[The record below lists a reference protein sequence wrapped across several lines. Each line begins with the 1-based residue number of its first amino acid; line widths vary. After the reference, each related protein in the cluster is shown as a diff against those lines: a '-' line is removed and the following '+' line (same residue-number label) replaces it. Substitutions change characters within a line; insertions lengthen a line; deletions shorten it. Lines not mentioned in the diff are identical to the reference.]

1 MTAPT
6 DGTGYQGKLANIAAL
21 SNDELAGLETEI
33 VQAFE
38 AADSGDDLDGMS
50 SAADA
55 LDQVQAEASSRGVD
69 VSDPDGDGDDDASTA
84 PGANPDAEADMAA
97 SATEALPV
105 AAAAEEPA
113 PDPAAEPETPVEG
126 EDSPTGDAPAGTP
139 ENDPETADTTVTA
152 ENEEEAKV
160 DTPSVP
166 EDRQPLAT
174 PVTASNVVIAAA
186 DVPDVSAGQPF
197 TDRDQFIN
205 AMVDKIGALRDA
217 EGRGEHV
224 RVASVK
230 APEMD
235 DSRTLLAGDTLGNQA
250 KIAEAL
256 GRSPAETQSLIASGG
271 YCAPL
276 ESRYDVF
283 GVGSTAR
290 PLKAALPG
298 FRAQRGGIRWITPP
312 SLAGVTGSAGVW
324 TAATDATPSGA
335 TKNKLI
341 VACGSEQTVAI
352 SAITL
357 EMQFGNFMARAY
369 PEMVARNTDLG
380 LIAQARLAEQTLF
393 ASMGTL
399 STAVT
404 SAVKLGVA
412 RDFLIAIARAAAA
425 YRTRHRMD
433 PDARL
438 SAVVPAWVRDAMRE
452 DVAWSQT
459 PTTDNVLGETDQQ
472 IEDWLAQRN
481 VDIAWY
487 MDDASFAAVQGTGAI
502 ADFPASFVWELFA
515 PGTFL
520 FLDGGT
526 LDIGVVR
533 DSTLVGT
540 NDYIQFTENF
550 EGVAKVGLEA
560 LKITSTTTVKGL
572 VAGQLTVTGASPS

>member
-6 DGTGYQGKLANIAAL
+6 DGPSYQDLLANIAQL
-21 SNDELAGLETEI
+21 SNEELAGLETQI
-33 VQAFE
+33 AAAFQ
-38 AADSGDDLDGMS
+38 AADEADDMDGMTA
-50 SAADA
+50 AADA
-55 LDQVQAEASSRGVD
+55 KDQVEAEAQKRGVTLN
-69 VSDPDGDGDDDASTA
+69 DPDMDGDNDESTS
-84 PGANPDAEADMAA
+84 PTDNPDAALDIAA
-97 SATEALPV
+97 SADAPAPTAT
-105 AAAAEEPA
+105 EPA
-113 PDPAAEPETPVEG
+113 PEGDEPAPAEPAEGETPEGGEPAAEPDTDTPDV
-126 EDSPTGDAPAGTP
+126 DNPA
-139 ENDPETADTTVTA
+139 EATA
-152 ENEEEAKV
+152 EADNEEEAKV

-166 EDRQPLAT
+166 EDRQPQ
-174 PVTASNVVIAAA
+174 PVPVAASNVVVAAA
-186 DVPDVSAGQPF
+186 DVADVSAGQPF
-197 TDRDQFIN
+197 TDRNQFVQ

-217 EGRGEHV
+217 EGRGEHA

-235 DSRTLLAGDTLGNQA
+235 DSRTLLAGDTARNQE

-256 GRSPAETQSLIASGG
+256 GRNPGETQALIASGG

-283 GVGSTAR
+283 GVGSTDR
-290 PLKAALPG
+290 PLKGALPG

-312 SLAGVTGSAGVW
+312 SLAGVTGSVGVW
-324 TAATDATPSGA
+324 TAATDATPGGA

-341 VACGSEQTVAI
+341 VACGAEQTVSI

-357 EMQFGNFMARAY
+357 EMQFGNFVARAY

-380 LIAQARLAEQTLF
+380 MIAQARLAEQTLF
-393 ASMGTL
+393 AGMNTL

-404 SAVKLGVA
+404 SAVKLGIA
-412 RDFLIAIARAAAA
+412 RDFLVAMARAAAA

-452 DVAWSQT
+452 DVAWSAS
-459 PTTDNVLGETDQQ
+459 PTTDNVLAETDQQ
-472 IEDWLAQRN
+472 IQSWISERN
-481 VDIAWY
+481 IDVAWY

-502 ADFPASFVWELFA
+502 ADFPTSFVWELFA

-550 EGVAKVGLEA
+550 EAVAKVGLEA
-560 LKITSTTTVKGL
+560 LKITSTTSVKGA
-572 VAGQLTVTGASPS
+572 VAQSVATP

>member
-6 DGTGYQGKLANIAAL
+6 DGTGYQDKLANIAQL

-33 VQAFE
+33 VAAFE
-38 AADSGDDLDGMS
+38 QADGSDDLDGMS

-55 LDQVQAEASSRGVD
+55 LDQVQAEAQSRGID
-69 VSDPDGDGDDDASTA
+69 VSDPDADGDDDASLE
-84 PGANPDAEADMAA
+84 PGANPDAAMDI
-97 SATEALPV
+97 
-105 AAAAEEPA
+105 AAAATTEETPVAEVTEPA
-113 PDPAAEPETPVEG
+113 PDVPVETAG
-126 EDSPTGDAPAGTP
+126 EQPVEADATPAGDEPAVTP

-174 PVTASNVVIAAA
+174 PVAASNVVVAGA
-186 DVPDVSAGQPF
+186 DVPHVSAGSPF
-197 TDRDQFIN
+197 ESRAQFTQ
-205 AMVDKIGALRDA
+205 ALMDKVQALRGA
-217 EGRGEHV
+217 EGRGEHAL
-224 RVASVK
+224 VASVR
-230 APEMD
+230 ATDPD
-235 DSRTLLAGDTLGNQA
+235 DSRVLVAGDMAGNA
-250 KIAEAL
+250 EKIAEVIGRDNAHVKAL
-256 GRSPAETQSLIASGG
+256 VASGG

-283 GVGSTAR
+283 GIGTTDR
-290 PLKAALPG
+290 PVKGALPG
-298 FRAQRGGIRWITPP
+298 FRAQRGGIRFITPP
-312 SLAGVTGSAGVW
+312 SLAGVTGSTGVW
-324 TAATDATPSGA
+324 TAATDTTPGGA

-341 VACGSEQTVAI
+341 VACGAEQTVSI

-369 PEMVARNTDLG
+369 PEMVERNTELG
-380 LIAQARLAEQTLF
+380 LIAQARLAETTLL

-404 SAVKLGVA
+404 SLAVLGTARDLLVTVA
-412 RDFLIAIARAAAA
+412 RASAA
-425 YRTRHRMD
+425 YRARHRLAAD
-433 PDARL
+433 SPLQAII
-438 SAVVPAWVRDAMRE
+438 PAWVRDAMRE
-452 DVAWSQT
+452 DIAWSLS
-459 PTTDNVLGETDQQ
+459 PTTNDVLGESDGT
-472 IEDWLAQRN
+472 IEGYLAARN
-481 VDIAWY
+481 IDVAWHL
-487 MDDASFAAVQGTGAI
+487 DDTSFFTAQAAGAVP
-502 ADFPASFVWELFA
+502 DFPGTIVWYLFA

-550 EGVAKVGLEA
+550 EAVAKVGLES
-560 LKITSTTTVKGL
+560 LKVTSTTKILGKTS
-572 VAGQLTVTGASPS
+572 AAFTTS

>member
-6 DGTGYQGKLANIAAL
+6 DGSGYADKLANLAQL
-21 SNDELAGLETEI
+21 SDDELAGLETEI
-33 VQAFE
+33 AQAFQT
-38 AADSGDDLDGMS
+38 ADDSDDLDAMNQ
-50 SAADA
+50 AADD
-55 LDQVQAEASSRGVD
+55 LQQVKAVLEERGLNTQ
-69 VSDPDGDGDDDASTA
+69 DPDADGDDDTSTNPALNPDVTLDMAAAATPDA
-84 PGANPDAEADMAA
+84 PAATAVDEPAEPEGDAEAPA
-97 SATEALPV
+97 EV
-105 AAAAEEPA
+105 AA
-113 PDPAAEPETPVEG
+113 DET
-126 EDSPTGDAPAGTP
+126 PAGTEETP
-139 ENDPETADTTVTA
+139 SDPEAGATDIADATA
-152 ENEEEAKV
+152 EAEIKEEAKV

-174 PVTASNVVIAAA
+174 PVAASNVVIAAA

-197 TDRDQFIN
+197 TGRDQFIN

-230 APEMD
+230 APAVE
-235 DSRTLLAGDTLGNQA
+235 DSRTLLAGDVLGNQA

-256 GRSPAETQSLIASGG
+256 GRNPAETKALVASGG

-283 GVGSTAR
+283 GVGSTNR
-290 PLKAALPG
+290 PLKGALPG

-324 TAATDATPSGA
+324 TAATDATPGGS

-341 VACGSEQTVAI
+341 VACGAEQTVAI

-380 LIAQARLAEQTLF
+380 MIAQARLAEQTLF
-393 ASMGTL
+393 ASMATL

-404 SAVKLGVA
+404 SATPQLGTA
-412 RDFLIAIARAAAA
+412 RDFLWQLARAATA

-433 PDARL
+433 PDAQL
-438 SAVVPAWVRDAMRE
+438 DAIVPAWVRDAMRE
-452 DVAWSQT
+452 DVAWSLS
-459 PTTDNVLGETDQQ
+459 PTTDNVLAESDQAIQ
-472 IEDWLAQRN
+472 SWISERN
-481 VDIAWY
+481 IDVTWY
-487 MDDASFAAVQGTGAI
+487 MDDASFALVQSAGAL
-502 ADFPASFVWELFA
+502 ADFPTSFVWELFA

-560 LKITSTTTVKGL
+560 LKVTSTTHARGGTSQSI
-572 VAGQLTVTGASPS
+572 AIA

>member
-6 DGTGYQGKLANIAAL
+6 DGDSGYQDQLANIDQL
-21 SNDELAGLETEI
+21 SDDELSGLETTI
-33 VQAFE
+33 VAAFE
-38 AADSGDDLDGMS
+38 AADQADDLDAMS
-50 SAADA
+50 AAADA
-55 LDQVQAEASSRGVD
+55 LQQVQAAAQARGLNP
-69 VSDPDGDGDDDASTA
+69 SDPDADGDDDASTT
-84 PGANPDAEADMAA
+84 PGANPDAEQDMAA
-97 SATEALPV
+97 AATTDDAPEATTV
-105 AAAAEEPA
+105 AEPA
-113 PDPAAEPETPVEG
+113 PDDSDSGDTETP
-126 EDSPTGDAPAGTP
+126 EDTPSEPDGDADPA
-139 ENDPETADTTVTA
+139 DATA
-152 ENEEEAKV
+152 EAKNEEEANV

-174 PVTASNVVIAAA
+174 PVAASNVVVAAA

-197 TDRDQFIN
+197 TDRSQFIN
-205 AMVDKIGALRDA
+205 AMVEKIGALRDA

-230 APEMD
+230 APAVD
-235 DSRTLLAGDTLGNQA
+235 DSRTLLAGDTAGNQE
-250 KIAEAL
+250 KIAEAI
-256 GRSPAETQSLIASGG
+256 GRNPAETKALIASGG

-283 GVGSTAR
+283 GVGSTER
-290 PLKAALPG
+290 PVKGALPG

-312 SLAGVTGSAGVW
+312 SLAGVTGSVGVW
-324 TAATDATPSGA
+324 TAATDASPGGA
-335 TKNKLI
+335 TKNKLV
-341 VACGSEQTVAI
+341 VACGAEQTVAI

-357 EMQFGNFMARAY
+357 EMQFGNFIARAY

-380 LIAQARLAEQTLF
+380 MIAQARLAEQTLF
-393 ASMGTL
+393 TGMGTL

-404 SAVKLGVA
+404 SALQLGTA
-412 RDFLIAIARAAAA
+412 RDFLWVMARAASA

-438 SAVVPAWVRDAMRE
+438 SAIVPAWVRDAMRE
-452 DVAWSQT
+452 DVAWSLS
-459 PTTDNVLGETDQQ
+459 PTTDNVLAETDQQ
-472 IEDWLAQRN
+472 IQSWISERN
-481 VDIAWY
+481 IDVAWY
-487 MDDASFAAVQGTGAI
+487 MDDASFVAAQGTGAL
-502 ADFPASFVWELFA
+502 ADFPTSFVWELFA

-550 EGVAKVGLEA
+550 EAVAKVGLEA
-560 LKITSTTTVKGL
+560 LKITSTTHARGATSQTV
-572 VAGQLTVTGASPS
+572 AIS

>member
-6 DGTGYQGKLANIAAL
+6 DGTGYQDKLANIAQL

-33 VQAFE
+33 VAAFE
-38 AADSGDDLDGMS
+38 QADGSDDLDGMS

-55 LDQVQAEASSRGVD
+55 LDQVQAEAQSRGID
-69 VSDPDGDGDDDASTA
+69 VSDPDADGDDDASLE
-84 PGANPDAEADMAA
+84 PGANPDAAMDIAA
-97 SATEALPV
+97 AVTTEETPV
-105 AAAAEEPA
+105 AEVTEPA
-113 PDPAAEPETPVEG
+113 PDVPVEAAG
-126 EDSPTGDAPAGTP
+126 EQPVEADATPAGDEPATTP

-174 PVTASNVVIAAA
+174 PVAASNVVIAAA

-197 TDRDQFIN
+197 TDRDQFVN

-256 GRSPAETQSLIASGG
+256 GHSPAETQALIASGG

-290 PLKAALPG
+290 PLKGALPG

-324 TAATDATPSGA
+324 TAATDATPGGA

-341 VACGSEQTVAI
+341 VACGAEQTVAI

-393 ASMGTL
+393 ASMATL

-404 SAVKLGVA
+404 SALQLGTA
-412 RDFLIAIARAAAA
+412 RDFLWVLARAAAS

-433 PDARL
+433 PDAQL
-438 SAVVPAWVRDAMRE
+438 SAIVPAWVRDAMRE
-452 DVAWSQT
+452 DVAWSLS
-459 PTTDNVLGETDQQ
+459 PTTDNVLAESDQAIQ
-472 IEDWLAQRN
+472 SWISERN
-481 VDIAWY
+481 IDVTWY
-487 MDDASFAAVQGTGAI
+487 MDDASFATAQAAGVL
-502 ADFPASFVWELFA
+502 ADFPTSFVWEIFA

-560 LKITSTTTVKGL
+560 LKVTSTTHARGATSQTVA
-572 VAGQLTVTGASPS
+572 VA

>member
-6 DGTGYQGKLANIAAL
+6 DSAGYESKLADL
-21 SNDELAGLETEI
+21 SQLSDGDLSGLLTEI
-33 VQAFE
+33 VQAFKD
-38 AADSGDDLDGMS
+38 ADTADNLDAMSG
-50 SAADA
+50 AADA
-55 LDQVQAEASSRGVD
+55 LDQVQAEAQSRGLD
-69 VSDPDGDGDDDASTA
+69 PADPDADGDDDASLD
-84 PGANPDAEADMAA
+84 PGANTDTDQDLAAAATPDAKPAPDRPADPKPAAPTPEPGPAPPVAPAADPQPTPAEPPDNPAEAPAEAD
-97 SATEALPV
+97 
-105 AAAAEEPA
+105 
-113 PDPAAEPETPVEG
+113 
-126 EDSPTGDAPAGTP
+126 
-139 ENDPETADTTVTA
+139 NK
-152 ENEEEAKV
+152 EEASV

-174 PVTASNVVIAAA
+174 PVAASNTVVAAA

-197 TDRDQFIN
+197 QNRDQFIQ

-230 APEMD
+230 APD
-235 DSRTLLAGDTLGNQA
+235 VGDARTLVAGDTAGNQE
-250 KIAEAL
+250 KIAEAV
-256 GRSPAETQSLIASGG
+256 GRNPAHTQALIASGG

-283 GVGSTAR
+283 GVGTTDR
-290 PLKAALPG
+290 PLKSALPG

-312 SLAGVTGSAGVW
+312 SLAGVTGSTGVW
-324 TAATDATPSGA
+324 TAATDANPGGA

-341 VACGSEQTVAI
+341 VACGQEQTVAI
-352 SAITL
+352 SAVTL

-380 LIAQARLAEQTLF
+380 MVAQARLAEQTLF

-404 SAVKLGVA
+404 SALQLGTA
-412 RDFLIAIARAAAA
+412 RDFLWVLARAGVT
-425 YRTRHRMD
+425 YRARHRMD
-433 PDARL
+433 PEARL

-452 DVAWSQT
+452 DVAWSLS
-459 PTTDNVLGETDQQ
+459 PTTDDVLAESNAQ
-472 IEDWLAQRN
+472 IQSWISGRN
-481 VDIAWY
+481 IDVAWY
-487 MDDASFAAVQGTGAI
+487 LDDASVATAQSAGAL
-502 ADFPASFVWELFA
+502 ADFPTSFVWELFA

-533 DSTLVGT
+533 DSTLVST
-540 NDYIQFTENF
+540 NDYIQFTEDF
-550 EGVAKVGLEA
+550 EGVAKVGLES
-560 LKITSTTTVKGL
+560 LKVTSTTHARGATSQTVA
-572 VAGQLTVTGASPS
+572 VS

>member
-6 DGTGYQGKLANIAAL
+6 DGPSYQDLLANIAQL
-21 SNDELAGLETEI
+21 SNEELAGLETQI
-33 VQAFE
+33 AAAFK
-38 AADSGDDLDGMS
+38 AADEADDMDGMAA
-50 SAADA
+50 AADA
-55 LDQVQAEASSRGVD
+55 KDQVEAEAQKRGVTLND
-69 VSDPDGDGDDDASTA
+69 PDSDGDNDESTDLADNPDAALDIAASADAPAATVTEEPPAPDGDGETPAEDATPAEGVVPPAEPTPTDD
-84 PGANPDAEADMAA
+84 NPAEATAEAD
-97 SATEALPV
+97 
-105 AAAAEEPA
+105 
-113 PDPAAEPETPVEG
+113 
-126 EDSPTGDAPAGTP
+126 
-139 ENDPETADTTVTA
+139 
-152 ENEEEAKV
+152 NEEEAKV

-166 EDRQPLAT
+166 EDRQPQ
-174 PVTASNVVIAAA
+174 PVPVAASNVVVAAA
-186 DVPDVSAGQPF
+186 DVADVSAGQPF
-197 TDRDQFIN
+197 TDRDQFIQ

-217 EGRGEHV
+217 EGRGEHA

-235 DSRTLLAGDTLGNQA
+235 DSRTLLAGDTAGNQA

-256 GRSPAETQSLIASGG
+256 GRNPGETQALIASGG

-283 GVGSTAR
+283 GVGTTDR
-290 PLKAALPG
+290 PLKSSLPG

-312 SLAGVTGSAGVW
+312 SLAGVTGSVGVW
-324 TAATDATPSGA
+324 TAATDATPGGA

-341 VACGSEQTVAI
+341 VACGAEQTVAI

-380 LIAQARLAEQTLF
+380 MIAQARLAEQTLF

-404 SAVKLGVA
+404 SAQVLGTA
-412 RDFLIAIARAAAA
+412 RDFLVAMARAGAA

-452 DVAWSQT
+452 DVAWSVS
-459 PTTDNVLGETDQQ
+459 PTTDNVLAETDQQ
-472 IEDWLAQRN
+472 IQSWISERN
-481 VDIAWY
+481 IDVAWY

-502 ADFPASFVWELFA
+502 ADFPTSFVWELFA

-550 EGVAKVGLEA
+550 EAVAKVGLEA
-560 LKITSTTTVKGL
+560 LKITSSTKVLGKTSLSV
-572 VAGQLTVTGASPS
+572 VTS